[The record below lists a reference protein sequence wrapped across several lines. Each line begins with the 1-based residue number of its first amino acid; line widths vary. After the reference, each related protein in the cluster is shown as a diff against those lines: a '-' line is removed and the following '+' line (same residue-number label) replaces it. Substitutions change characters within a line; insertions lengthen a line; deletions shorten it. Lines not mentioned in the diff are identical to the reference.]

1 MKGHGKVSCKVNQAA
16 TLHRVYYNETDQMG
30 RVYHGNFV
38 NWMEKGR
45 TEWLRSKGISYKEL
59 EGIGVFL
66 PVKDIGIE
74 YFLPVEYDDVVRIN
88 AQANCITKIKVEFI
102 YDITDESGEKIYAR
116 GKSTNIFTGKDGKP
130 KRIDDGFLNIIREV
144 K

>member
-1 MKGHGKVSCKVNQAA
+1 MNSKPNQAT

-59 EGIGVFL
+59 ESIGVFL

-74 YFLPVEYDDVVRIN
+74 YFLPVEYDDVVKIN
-88 AQANCITKIKVEFI
+88 AQADCITKIKVEFK
-102 YDITDESGEKIYAR
+102 YEMTDESGEKLYAR

-130 KRIDDGFLNIIREV
+130 KRIDNEFLRIIREV

>member
-1 MKGHGKVSCKVNQAA
+1 MNSKLNQAA

-59 EGIGVFL
+59 ENIGVFL

-74 YFLPVEYDDVVRIN
+74 YFLPVEYDDVVKIN
-88 AQANCITKIKVEFI
+88 AKAECITRLKVEFQ
-102 YDITDESGEKIYAR
+102 YEITDESGERLYAR
-116 GKSTNIFTGKDGKP
+116 GKSTNIFTGKNGKP
-130 KRIDDGFLNIIREV
+130 KRIDNKFLSIIREE

>member
-1 MKGHGKVSCKVNQAA
+1 MNSKLNQAA

-74 YFLPVEYDDVVRIN
+74 YFLPVEYDDVVKIN
-88 AQANCITKIKVEFI
+88 AVAECITKIKVGFKYE
-102 YDITDESGEKIYAR
+102 ITDESGERLYAR
-116 GKSTNIFTGKDGKP
+116 GKSTNIFTGKDGRP
-130 KRIDDGFLNIIREV
+130 KRIDNEFLSIIREE

>member
-1 MKGHGKVSCKVNQAA
+1 MNSKLNQAA

-59 EGIGVFL
+59 ENIGVFL

-74 YFLPVEYDDVVRIN
+74 YFLPVEYDDVVKIS
-88 AQANCITKIKVEFI
+88 AVADCITKIKVEFN
-102 YDITDESGEKIYAR
+102 YVITDESGEKLYAR

-130 KRIDDGFLNIIREV
+130 KRIDNEFLSIIWEE

>member
-1 MKGHGKVSCKVNQAA
+1 MNSKLNQAA

-59 EGIGVFL
+59 ENIGVFL

-74 YFLPVEYDDVVRIN
+74 YFLPVEYDDVVKIN
-88 AQANCITKIKVEFI
+88 AVADCITKIKVEFN
-102 YDITDESGEKIYAR
+102 YVITDESGEKLYAR

-130 KRIDDGFLNIIREV
+130 KRIDNEFLSIIREE

>member
-1 MKGHGKVSCKVNQAA
+1 VNSKLNQAA

-59 EGIGVFL
+59 ENIGVFL

-74 YFLPVEYDDVVRIN
+74 YFLPVEYDDVVKIS
-88 AQANCITKIKVEFI
+88 AVADCITKIKVEFN
-102 YDITDESGEKIYAR
+102 YVITDESGEKLYAR

-130 KRIDDGFLNIIREV
+130 KRIDNEFLSIIWEE

>member
-1 MKGHGKVSCKVNQAA
+1 MNSKLNQAA

-45 TEWLRSKGISYKEL
+45 TEWLRSKGITYKEL
-59 EGIGVFL
+59 ENIGVFL

-74 YFLPVEYDDVVRIN
+74 YFLPVEYDDVVKIN
-88 AQANCITKIKVEFI
+88 AMADCITKIKVEFN
-102 YDITDESGEKIYAR
+102 YVITDESGEKLYAR

-130 KRIDDGFLNIIREV
+130 KRIDNEFLSIIREE